1 MTKTPRAQSLLAG
14 VLGGLLVLI
23 VGAILLATGVI
34 GSGED
39 GSSEVISQAPIVQ
52 PAADEDGKG
61 LTINEIYKR
70 SSPGVVFIEARGR
83 RTTSPFGQPG
93 DEGANASG
101 SGFVVSD
108 EGFAVTNA
116 HVVEGSKDVRVR
128 FDEPGQGESF
138 DAEVVGAD
146 PSTDIAVLK
155 IQGVDKDD
163 LKPLPLGDSSKLKV
177 GDPTIAIGNPFG
189 FDQTVT
195 TGIVSALQRQIPAPN
210 NFSIDDVI
218 QTDASVNPGNSGGP
232 LLDAAGRVIG
242 VNSQIAT
249 GGNQGSVGIGFA
261 VPVNTVKEVVPQLEE
276 DGKIERPYIG
286 VTTAPVA
293 DLARDLDLP
302 SKRGALVQD
311 VQPRSPAE
319 KAGLRAGRTRTEE
332 GITLGGDLI
341 VGVDGRDVASPEDV
355 AAAIEDNKPGDSIEI
370 EFLRGGDRESV
381 DLELG
386 TRPAQA
392 GGTQQEPGGGGGLAP
407 PEDDDVL
414 PLP

>member
-1 MTKTPRAQSLLAG
+1 MTKSPRAQTVLSG
-14 VLGGLLVLI
+14 VLGGLVVLI
-23 VGAILLATGVI
+23 LGAILIATGVI
-34 GSGED
+34 DTGDEGSEPI
-39 GSSEVISQAPIVQ
+39 ISQSPIIQ
-52 PAADEDGKG
+52 PAVDEDGNG
-61 LTINEIYKR
+61 STINEIYRR
-70 SSPGVVFIEARGR
+70 SERGVVFIEARGR
-83 RTTSPFGQPG
+83 TNTSPFGLPDRGG
-93 DEGANASG
+93 DAASG

-108 EGFAVTNA
+108 EGFIVTNA

-128 FDEPGQGESF
+128 FGEPGEEESI
-138 DAEVVGAD
+138 DARVVGAD
-146 PSTDIAVLK
+146 PSTDLAVLK
-155 IQGVDKDD
+155 VDMDEDKLD
-163 LKPLPLGDSSKLKV
+163 PLPLGDSSKLRV

-249 GGNQGSVGIGFA
+249 GGGSQGGSVGIGFA

-293 DLARDLDLP
+293 DLARDLNLP
-302 SKRGALVQD
+302 AERGALVQD
-311 VQPRSPAE
+311 VQPGSPAAR
-319 KAGLRAGRTRTEE
+319 AGLRPGRTRTEE

-341 VGVDGRDVASPEDV
+341 VRVDGRNVASPEDV

-370 EFLRGGDRESV
+370 EFLRGRGRESV
-381 DLELG
+381 DLELAP
-386 TRPAQA
+386 RPASA
-392 GGTQQEPGGGGGLAP
+392 GGADPREGLGP

>member
-1 MTKTPRAQSLLAG
+1 MTKSARAQTVLAG
-14 VLGGLLVLI
+14 ALGGLVVLI
-23 VGAILLATGVI
+23 LGAILIATGI
-34 GSGED
+34 LDTGGE
-39 GSSEVISQAPIVQ
+39 SSEPIISQSPIVQ
-52 PAADEDGKG
+52 PAADEDGDG
-61 LTINEIYKR
+61 STVNEIYRR
-70 SSPGVVFIEARGR
+70 SERGVVFIEARGR
-83 RTTSPFGQPG
+83 AGASTSPFGMPDRG
-93 DEGANASG
+93 GAASG
-101 SGFVVSD
+101 SGFVISD
-108 EGFAVTNA
+108 EGFVVTNA
-116 HVVEGSKDVRVR
+116 HVVEGSNEVRVR
-128 FDEPGQGESF
+128 FGEPGKDKSI
-138 DAEVVGAD
+138 DARVVGAD

-155 IQGVDKDD
+155 VKLDEDELD
-163 LKPLPLGDSSKLKV
+163 PLPLGDSSKLKV

-249 GGNQGSVGIGFA
+249 GGPQGSVGIGFA

-302 SKRGALVQD
+302 AERGALVQD
-311 VQPRSPAE
+311 VQPNSPASR
-319 KAGLRAGRTRTEE
+319 AGLRAGRTRTEE

-341 VGVDGRDVASPEDV
+341 VRVDGRDVGSPEDV
-355 AAAIEDNKPGDSIEI
+355 AEAIEDNKPGDSIEI
-370 EFLRGGDRESV
+370 EFLRGRGRDSV
-381 DLELG
+381 DLELAP
-386 TRPAQA
+386 RPANA
-392 GGTQQEPGGGGGLAP
+392 GGADPREGLRP

>member
-1 MTKTPRAQSLLAG
+1 MVKSARAQTVLAG
-14 VLGGLLVLI
+14 AFGGLVVLVL
-23 VGAILLATGVI
+23 GAILIATGI
-34 GSGED
+34 IDTGDE
-39 GSSEVISQAPIVQ
+39 SSQPIISQSPIVQ
-52 PAADEDGKG
+52 PAVDEDGDG
-61 LTINEIYKR
+61 STVNEIYR
-70 SSPGVVFIEARGR
+70 RAQRGVAFIEARGG
-83 RTTSPFGQPG
+83 TNTSPFGLPDRG
-93 DEGANASG
+93 GGGSG

-108 EGFAVTNA
+108 EGFVVTNA
-116 HVVEGSKDVRVR
+116 HLVEGSKAVRVR
-128 FDEPGQGESF
+128 FGEPGEDESV
-138 DAEVVGAD
+138 DARVVGVD

-155 IQGVDKDD
+155 VDIDADK
-163 LKPLPLGDSSKLKV
+163 LEPLPLGDSSKLKV

-249 GGNQGSVGIGFA
+249 GGTQGSVGIGFA

-302 SKRGALVQD
+302 ADRGALVQD
-311 VQPRSPAE
+311 VQPGSPAAR
-319 KAGLRAGRTRTEE
+319 AGLRAGRTRTEE

-341 VGVDGRDVASPEDV
+341 VRVDGRDVASPEDV
-355 AAAIEDNKPGDSIEI
+355 AEAIEDNKPGDSIEI
-370 EFLRGGDRESV
+370 EFLRGRGRESV
-381 DLELG
+381 DLELAP
-386 TRPAQA
+386 RPAKA
-392 GGTQQEPGGGGGLAP
+392 GAVDPREGLRP
-407 PEDDDVL
+407 PEDDDVF

>member
-1 MTKTPRAQSLLAG
+1 MTKSARTQSLLAG
-14 VLGGLLVLI
+14 VLGGLVVLI
-23 VGAILLATGVI
+23 VGAILIATGVI
-34 GSGED
+34 GSGE
-39 GSSEVISQAPIVQ
+39 SESGEIISQSPIVQ
-52 PAADEDGKG
+52 PAADENGNG
-61 LTINEIYKR
+61 LTVNQIYKR
-70 SSPGVVFIEARGR
+70 SADGVVFIEARGGR
-83 RTTSPFGQPG
+83 SSSPFGQQG
-93 DEGANASG
+93 QGGAASG

-108 EGFAVTNA
+108 EGFIVTNA
-116 HVVEGSKDVRVR
+116 HVVEGANDVRIR
-128 FDEPGQGESF
+128 FGEVGAGNGSI

-155 IQGVDKDD
+155 IDAGNRE
-163 LKPLPLGDSSKLKV
+163 LTALPLGDSSKLKV

-249 GGNQGSVGIGFA
+249 GGSQGSVGIGFA
-261 VPVNTVKEVVPQLEE
+261 VPVNTVKDVVPQLEE

-293 DLARDLDLP
+293 DLANDLNLP
-302 SKRGALVQD
+302 ANRGALVQD
-311 VQPRSPAE
+311 VQRGSPAE

-341 VGVDGRDVASPEDV
+341 VEVDGRNVASPEDV
-355 AAAIEDNKPGDSIEI
+355 AAAIEDDKPGDSVSVA
-370 EFLRGGDRESV
+370 FLRGGKRDSV
-381 DLELG
+381 DIQLA

-392 GGTQQEPGGGGGLAP
+392 GGGAERGGLAP
-407 PEDDDVL
+407 PEGDDVL

>member
-1 MTKTPRAQSLLAG
+1 MTKSARTQSLLAG
-14 VLGGLLVLI
+14 VVGGLVVLI
-23 VGAILLATGVI
+23 VGAILIATGVI
-34 GSGED
+34 GSGD
-39 GSSEVISQAPIVQ
+39 SDSGGDIISQSPIVQ
-52 PAADEDGKG
+52 PAADESGDG
-61 LTINEIYKR
+61 LTVNQIYKR
-70 SSPGVVFIEARGR
+70 SEEGVVFIEARGR
-83 RTTSPFGQPG
+83 RNSSPFGQPG
-93 DEGANASG
+93 QGGAASG

-108 EGFAVTNA
+108 DGFIVTNA
-116 HVVEGSKDVRVR
+116 HVVEGANDVRVR
-128 FDEPGQGESF
+128 FGAVGAGDGAI

-146 PSTDIAVLK
+146 PSTDLAVLK
-155 IQGVDKDD
+155 IDGDARD
-163 LKPLPLGDSSKLKV
+163 LKPLPLGDSSKLRV

-249 GGNQGSVGIGFA
+249 GGSQGSVGIGFA
-261 VPVNTVKEVVPQLEE
+261 VPVNTVKDVIPQLEE
-276 DGKIERPYIG
+276 DGRIERPYIG
-286 VTTAPVA
+286 VTTAPIA
-293 DLARDLDLP
+293 DLAKDLNLP
-302 SKRGALVQD
+302 AERGALVQD
-311 VQPRSPAE
+311 VQPASPAE
-319 KAGLRAGRTRTEE
+319 KAGLKAGRTRTEE

-341 VGVDGRDVASPEDV
+341 VKVDGRDVASPEDV
-355 AAAIEDNKPGDSIEI
+355 AAAIEDNKPGDSVTV
-370 EFLRGGDRESV
+370 EFLRGRERDSV
-381 DLELG
+381 DIELG

-392 GGTQQEPGGGGGLAP
+392 GGAAEQRGGLAP

>member
-1 MTKTPRAQSLLAG
+1 
-14 VLGGLLVLI
+14 
-23 VGAILLATGVI
+23 
-34 GSGED
+34 
-39 GSSEVISQAPIVQ
+39 
-52 PAADEDGKG
+52 
-61 LTINEIYKR
+61 
-70 SSPGVVFIEARGR
+70 
-83 RTTSPFGQPG
+83 
-93 DEGANASG
+93 
-101 SGFVVSD
+101 
-108 EGFAVTNA
+108 
-116 HVVEGSKDVRVR
+116 
-128 FDEPGQGESF
+128 
-138 DAEVVGAD
+138 VGAD

-155 IQGVDKDD
+155 VDMNADE
-163 LKPLPLGDSSKLKV
+163 LEPLPLGDSSKLKV

-249 GGNQGSVGIGFA
+249 GGSQGSVGIGFA

-302 SKRGALVQD
+302 AKRGALVQD
-311 VQPRSPAE
+311 VQPGSPAAR
-319 KAGLRAGRTRTEE
+319 AGLRAGRTRTEE

-341 VGVDGRDVASPEDV
+341 VRVDGRDVASPEDV
-355 AAAIEDNKPGDSIEI
+355 AEAIEDNKPGDSIEI
-370 EFLRGGDRESV
+370 EFLRGRGRESV
-381 DLELG
+381 DLELAQ
-386 TRPAQA
+386 RPAKA
-392 GGTQQEPGGGGGLAP
+392 GALDPREGLGP

>member
-1 MTKTPRAQSLLAG
+1 VTKTVRAQSLIAG
-14 VLGGLLVLI
+14 ALGGLVVLVL
-23 VGAILLATGVI
+23 GAILIALGVI
-34 GSGED
+34 DTGGD
-39 GSSEVISQAPIVQ
+39 GSDTIISQSPVVQ
-52 PAADEDGKG
+52 PAADEDGNG
-61 LTINEIYKR
+61 STVNEIYR
-70 SSPGVVFIEARGR
+70 RAAPGVVFVESRGR
-83 RTTSPFGQPG
+83 RGSSPFGQPDRG
-93 DEGANASG
+93 GAASG

-108 EGFAVTNA
+108 EGYIVTNA
-116 HVVEGSKDVRVR
+116 HVVEGTNDVRVR
-128 FDEPGQGESF
+128 FGEAGEEGSV

-155 IQGVDKDD
+155 VDPNEKE
-163 LKPLPLGDSSKLKV
+163 LKALPLGDSSKLKV

-249 GGNQGSVGIGFA
+249 GGSQGSVGIGFA
-261 VPVNTVKEVVPQLEE
+261 VPVDTVKEVVPRLEE

-293 DLARDLDLP
+293 DLAKDLNLP
-302 SKRGALVQD
+302 SDRGALVQD
-311 VQPRSPAE
+311 VQPGSPAD
-319 KAGLRAGRTRTEE
+319 KAGLKAGRTRTDE

-341 VGVDGRDVASPEDV
+341 VKVDGREVGSPEDV
-355 AAAIEDNKPGDSIEI
+355 ATAIEDNQPGDNVTIEY
-370 EFLRGGDRESV
+370 LRGGKPETV
-381 DLELG
+381 DVELG
-386 TRPAQA
+386 TRPAKA
-392 GGTQQEPGGGGGLAP
+392 GGSEPGRGLGP
-407 PEDDDVL
+407 PEGDTF
-414 PLP
+414 PFP

>member
-1 MTKTPRAQSLLAG
+1 VTKSARTQSLLAG
-14 VLGGLLVLI
+14 ILGGLVVLI
-23 VGAILLATGVI
+23 VGAILIATGVI
-34 GSGED
+34 GSGD
-39 GSSEVISQAPIVQ
+39 SGSGEIISQSPIVQ
-52 PAADEDGKG
+52 PAADEDGNG
-61 LTINEIYKR
+61 LTVNQIYKR
-70 SSPGVVFIEARGR
+70 AAEGVVFIEARGR
-83 RTTSPFGQPG
+83 RSSSPFGQQG
-93 DEGANASG
+93 QGGAASG

-108 EGFAVTNA
+108 EGFIVTNA
-116 HVVEGSKDVRVR
+116 HVVEGANDVGVR
-128 FDEPGQGESF
+128 FGEAGAGDGSL

-155 IQGVDKDD
+155 IDGGGKE
-163 LKPLPLGDSSKLKV
+163 LTPLPLGDSSKLRV

-249 GGNQGSVGIGFA
+249 GGSQGSVGIGFA
-261 VPVNTVKEVVPQLEE
+261 VPVNTVKDVVPQLEE
-276 DGKIERPYIG
+276 NGKIERPYIG

-293 DLARDLDLP
+293 DLAKDLDLP
-302 SKRGALVQD
+302 ANRGALVQD
-311 VQPRSPAE
+311 VQRGSPAE

-341 VGVDGRDVASPEDV
+341 VEVDGRDVASPEDV
-355 AAAIEDNKPGDSIEI
+355 AAAIEDDKPGDSVSVA
-370 EFLRGGDRESV
+370 FLRGGKRDSV
-381 DLELG
+381 DIQLA

-392 GGTQQEPGGGGGLAP
+392 GGGAERGGLAP
-407 PEDDDVL
+407 PEGDDVL

>member
-1 MTKTPRAQSLLAG
+1 VTKSARTQSLIAG
-14 VLGGLLVLI
+14 MLGGLIVLI
-23 VGAILLATGVI
+23 VGAILLATGLI
-34 GSGED
+34 GGDSGSGD
-39 GSSEVISQAPIVQ
+39 DVISQSPIVQ
-52 PAADEDGKG
+52 PAAEEGGDG
-61 LTINEIYKR
+61 LTVNQIYRR
-70 SSPGVVFIEARGR
+70 SADGVVFIEARGR
-83 RTTSPFGQPG
+83 RSSSPFGQQG
-93 DEGANASG
+93 QGGAASG

-108 EGFAVTNA
+108 DGYIVTNA
-116 HVVEGSKDVRVR
+116 HVVEGSNDVRVR
-128 FDEPGQGESF
+128 FGEAGAGEGSV
-138 DAEVVGAD
+138 DAKVIGAD
-146 PSTDIAVLK
+146 PSTDIALLK
-155 IQGVDKDD
+155 IDGHARD
-163 LKPLPLGDSSKLKV
+163 LKPLPLGDSSKLRV

-249 GGNQGSVGIGFA
+249 GGSQGSVGIGFA
-261 VPVNTVKEVVPQLEE
+261 VPVNTVKDVVPQLEE
-276 DGKIERPYIG
+276 DGKIDRPYIG

-293 DLARDLDLP
+293 DLAADLNLP
-302 SKRGALVQD
+302 AKRGALVQD
-311 VQPRSPAE
+311 VQAGSPAE

-341 VGVDGRDVASPEDV
+341 VKVDGRDVASPEDV
-355 AAAIEDNKPGDSIEI
+355 AAAIEDDEPGESVTV
-370 EFLRGGDRESV
+370 EFLRGGERDSV
-381 DLELG
+381 ELELG

-392 GGTQQEPGGGGGLAP
+392 GGGAQRGGLAP

>member
-1 MTKTPRAQSLLAG
+1 MTKSARTQSLLAG
-14 VLGGLLVLI
+14 VLGGSVVLI
-23 VGAILLATGVI
+23 VGAILIATGVI
-34 GSGED
+34 GSGD
-39 GSSEVISQAPIVQ
+39 GGSSEIISQSPIVQ
-52 PAADEDGKG
+52 PAADKDGNG
-61 LTINEIYKR
+61 LTVNQIYQR
-70 SSPGVVFIEARGR
+70 SKDGVVFIEARGR
-83 RTTSPFGQPG
+83 RSSSPFGDQG
-93 DEGANASG
+93 QGGAASG
-101 SGFVVSD
+101 SGFVISD
-108 EGFAVTNA
+108 KGYVVTNA
-116 HVVEGSKDVRVR
+116 HVVEGANDVRIR
-128 FDEPGQGESF
+128 FGAVGSGDGAI
-138 DAEVVGAD
+138 DAKVVGAD

-155 IQGVDKDD
+155 IDENARD
-163 LKPLPLGDSSKLKV
+163 LNPLPLGDSSKLRV

-249 GGNQGSVGIGFA
+249 GGSQGSVGIGFA
-261 VPVNTVKEVVPQLEE
+261 VPVNTVKDVVPQLEE

-293 DLARDLDLP
+293 DLAGDLNLP
-302 SKRGALVQD
+302 AKRGALVQD
-311 VQPRSPAE
+311 VQPGSPAA
-319 KAGLRAGRTRTEE
+319 KAGLKAGRTRTEE

-341 VGVDGRDVASPEDV
+341 VKVDGKDVSSPEDV
-355 AAAIEDNKPGDSIEI
+355 AAAIEDDQPGESVTV
-370 EFLRGGDRESV
+370 EFLRGGGRDSV
-381 DLELG
+381 DIELG

-392 GGTQQEPGGGGGLAP
+392 GGGAERGGLGP
-407 PEDDDVL
+407 PEDDDVF

>member
-1 MTKTPRAQSLLAG
+1 VTKSARTQSLLAG

-34 GSGED
+34 GSGGD
-39 GSSEVISQAPIVQ
+39 GGSDEVISQSPIVQ
-52 PAADEDGKG
+52 PAADDDGKG
-61 LTINEIYKR
+61 ATVNDIYKR
-70 SSPGVVFIEARGR
+70 SAQGVVFVEARGR
-83 RTTSPFGQPG
+83 QASPSPFGLPDRG
-93 DEGANASG
+93 GNASG
-101 SGFVVSD
+101 SGFIVSD
-108 EGFAVTNA
+108 DGFVVTNA
-116 HVVEGSKDVRVR
+116 HVVEGSDDVRVR
-128 FDEPGQGESF
+128 FDEPGEGESL
-138 DAEVVGAD
+138 DAKVVGAD
-146 PSTDIAVLK
+146 PSTDIALLK
-155 IQGVDKDD
+155 LEDADEKD
-163 LKPLPLGDSSKLKV
+163 LRPLPLGDSSKLKV

-189 FDQTVT
+189 FNQSVT

-249 GGNQGSVGIGFA
+249 GGGSQGSVGIGFA

-286 VTTAPVA
+286 VTTAPIA
-293 DLARDLDLP
+293 DLARDLNLP
-302 SKRGALVQD
+302 ADRGALVQD
-311 VQPRSPAE
+311 VQPRSPADR
-319 KAGLRAGRTRTEE
+319 AGLRAGRTRTEE

-341 VGVDGRDVASPEDV
+341 VGVDGREVRSPEDV
-355 AAAIEDNKPGDSIEI
+355 AAAIEDNKPGDTVEI
-370 EFLRGGDRESV
+370 EYLRGGERESV
-381 DLELG
+381 ELELG

-392 GGTQQEPGGGGGLAP
+392 GGGQEQEGLRP
-407 PEDDDVL
+407 PEDDDVF